1 MSGNLDGERGSAGI
15 VGAVY
20 MDGTSELDNGG
31 GLPLYVSDCTF
42 SGTVSGTVTSGS
54 GNFGG
59 ILGTSYL
66 GPGLNLKNN
75 VVTGTIENISVQGA
89 GTAANV
95 GGMY

>member
-1 MSGNLDGERGSAGI
+1 M
-15 VGAVY
+15 
-20 MDGTSELDNGG
+20 
-31 GLPLYVSDCTF
+31 
-42 SGTVSGTVTSGS
+42 SGTVTSGS